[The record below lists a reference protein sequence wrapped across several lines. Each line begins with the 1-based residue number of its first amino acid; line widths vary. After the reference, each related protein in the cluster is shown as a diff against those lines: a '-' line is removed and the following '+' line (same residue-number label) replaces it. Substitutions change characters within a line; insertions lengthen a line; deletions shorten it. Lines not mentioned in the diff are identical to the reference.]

1 MSNILRRPMF
11 RGGRV
16 ESRGTGI
23 TSGLGYAK
31 GGQVTPKRG
40 LVNGPGGYAGIPQ
53 TPTGGQL
60 LQQAGA
66 FSPQNIEQY
75 RTQQRIS
82 STPTLTINEMDQK
95 YRDYIKKLEEETSP
109 LPEGDILSPDD
120 LMMYGDQQQ
129 RLGEELGFFSSE
141 AGEKAFKSPL
151 LKQRDNLNI
160 QRKKVGLQ
168 PLEQLGSSGVT
179 TDIEVE
185 PSGLLDSEGN
195 LTKKGKDQTK
205 QVIVSNSGD
214 GDASTVDENDLENMI
229 SRYEELLGSKKARQ
243 RDAGD
248 MLARASAAFLKPPAR
263 GEKRGITE
271 ALGDFMTA
279 EAASGPSRTEKISQ
293 AAGMLGIK
301 GEQAKDLYSL
311 KQAADKKYSPSI
323 TQKKIQYIRSLPK
336 DSPEYV
342 LALRTEKLSSTLA
355 SESKT
360 RSMAG
365 DTMSAAEVNSY
376 GPIYYDDWKGQFIP
390 GQSKQDGTYLNIKE
404 KKIITFKNGEL
415 VSTVDIKI

>member
-40 LVNGPGGYAGIPQ
+40 LVDGPGGYAGI
-53 TPTGGQL
+53 TPAVTGANILGKASANSGFGQSPL
-60 LQQAGA
+60 YKLGKTIDEYTTKPLGNLSATLSNYFTGLAGY
-66 FSPQNIEQY
+66 PELVPY
-75 RTQQRIS
+75 R
-82 STPTLTINEMDQK
+82 
-95 YRDYIKKLEEETSP
+95 ETSP
-109 LPEGDILSPDD
+109 SNIFTPSSIEEVPIEDSYEVSGDVAKVLP
-120 LMMYGDQQQ
+120 
-129 RLGEELGFFSSE
+129 GES
-141 AGEKAFKSPL
+141 A
-151 LKQRDNLNI
+151 
-160 QRKKVGLQ
+160 
-168 PLEQLGSSGVT
+168 
-179 TDIEVE
+179 
-185 PSGLLDSEGN
+185 LDAIIRQT
-195 LTKKGKDQTK
+195 TKKNSTVDGKDEPKVT
-205 QVIVSNSGD
+205 ISNSGD
-214 GDASTVDENDLENMI
+214 SDASTVDENDLENMI

-301 GEQAKDLYSL
+301 EEQAKDLYSL

-323 TQKKIQYIRSLPK
+323 TQKKIQYMRSLPK

-355 SESKT
+355 SESRT
-360 RSMAG
+360 RSMSG
-365 DTMSAAEVNSY
+365 DMMSAAEVNSY

-390 GQSKQDGTYLNIKE
+390 GQSKEDGTYLNIKE
-404 KKIITFKNGEL
+404 KKIIAFKNGEL

>member
-23 TSGLGYAK
+23 TSGLGYAR
-31 GGQVTPKRG
+31 GGRIGLYRG
-40 LVNGPGGYAGIPQ
+40 GRASYNPNIPA
-53 TPTGGQL
+53 PVTGGQIL
-60 LQQAGA
+60 GRQSAVSPVGTYSFGELFKPVTISPTGE
-66 FSPQNIEQY
+66 FSPYNPK
-75 RTQQRIS
+75 S
-82 STPTLTINEMDQK
+82 STKLGLENLENYPPVVVDDSLTIEEDPILNQAKQK
-95 YRDYIKKLEEETSP
+95 V
-109 LPEGDILSPDD
+109 LSAI
-120 LMMYGDQQQ
+120 Q
-129 RLGEELGFFSSE
+129 
-141 AGEKAFKSPL
+141 
-151 LKQRDNLNI
+151 DNNI
-160 QRKKVGLQ
+160 
-168 PLEQLGSSGVT
+168 T

>member
-40 LVNGPGGYAGIPQ
+40 LVDGPGGYAGI
-53 TPTGGQL
+53 TPAVTGANILEKASANPGFGQSPL
-60 LQQAGA
+60 YKLGKTIDEYTTKPLGNLSATISNYFTGLAGY
-66 FSPQNIEQY
+66 PELVPY
-75 RTQQRIS
+75 R
-82 STPTLTINEMDQK
+82 
-95 YRDYIKKLEEETSP
+95 ETSP
-109 LPEGDILSPDD
+109 SNIFTPNPIEEVPIEDSYEVSGDVAKVLP
-120 LMMYGDQQQ
+120 
-129 RLGEELGFFSSE
+129 GES
-141 AGEKAFKSPL
+141 A
-151 LKQRDNLNI
+151 
-160 QRKKVGLQ
+160 
-168 PLEQLGSSGVT
+168 
-179 TDIEVE
+179 
-185 PSGLLDSEGN
+185 LDAIIRQT
-195 LTKKGKDQTK
+195 TKKNSIVDDKGKPKVT
-205 QVIVSNSGD
+205 VSNSGD

-376 GPIYYDDWKGQFIP
+376 GPIYYDNWKGQFIP

>member
-23 TSGLGYAK
+23 TSGLGYAR
-31 GGQVTPKRG
+31 GGRIGLYRG
-40 LVNGPGGYAGIPQ
+40 GRASYNPNIPA
-53 TPTGGQL
+53 PVTGGQIL
-60 LQQAGA
+60 GRQSAV
-66 FSPQNIEQY
+66 SPVGTYSFGELFKPVTISPTGEYSPYNPK
-75 RTQQRIS
+75 S
-82 STPTLTINEMDQK
+82 STTLGLENLENYPPVVVDDSLTIEEDPILNQAKQK
-95 YRDYIKKLEEETSP
+95 V
-109 LPEGDILSPDD
+109 LSAI
-120 LMMYGDQQQ
+120 Q
-129 RLGEELGFFSSE
+129 
-141 AGEKAFKSPL
+141 
-151 LKQRDNLNI
+151 DNNI
-160 QRKKVGLQ
+160 
-168 PLEQLGSSGVT
+168 T

>member
-40 LVNGPGGYAGIPQ
+40 LVDGPGGYAGI
-53 TPTGGQL
+53 TPAVTGANILGKASANSGFGQSPL
-60 LQQAGA
+60 YKLGKIIDEYTTKPLGNLSATLSNYFTGLAGY
-66 FSPQNIEQY
+66 PELVPY
-75 RTQQRIS
+75 R
-82 STPTLTINEMDQK
+82 
-95 YRDYIKKLEEETSP
+95 ETSP
-109 LPEGDILSPDD
+109 SNIFTPSSIEEVPIEDSYEVSGDVAKVLP
-120 LMMYGDQQQ
+120 
-129 RLGEELGFFSSE
+129 GES
-141 AGEKAFKSPL
+141 A
-151 LKQRDNLNI
+151 
-160 QRKKVGLQ
+160 
-168 PLEQLGSSGVT
+168 
-179 TDIEVE
+179 
-185 PSGLLDSEGN
+185 LDAIIRQT
-195 LTKKGKDQTK
+195 TKKNSTVDGKDEPKVT
-205 QVIVSNSGD
+205 ISNSGD
-214 GDASTVDENDLENMI
+214 SDASTVDENDLENMI

-301 GEQAKDLYSL
+301 EEQAKDLYSL

-323 TQKKIQYIRSLPK
+323 TQKKIQYMRSLPK

-355 SESKT
+355 SESRT
-360 RSMAG
+360 RSMSG
-365 DTMSAAEVNSY
+365 DMMSAAEVNSY

-390 GQSKQDGTYLNIKE
+390 GQSKEDGTYLNIKE
-404 KKIITFKNGEL
+404 KKIIAFKNGEL

>member
-23 TSGLGYAK
+23 TSGLGYAR
-31 GGQVTPKRG
+31 GGRIGLYRG
-40 LVNGPGGYAGIPQ
+40 GRASYNPNIPA
-53 TPTGGQL
+53 PVTGGQIL
-60 LQQAGA
+60 GRQSAVSPIGTYSFGELFKPVTISPTGE
-66 FSPQNIEQY
+66 FSPYNPK
-75 RTQQRIS
+75 S
-82 STPTLTINEMDQK
+82 STILGLENLENYPPVVVDDSLTIEEDPILNQAKQK
-95 YRDYIKKLEEETSP
+95 V
-109 LPEGDILSPDD
+109 LSAI
-120 LMMYGDQQQ
+120 Q
-129 RLGEELGFFSSE
+129 
-141 AGEKAFKSPL
+141 
-151 LKQRDNLNI
+151 DNNI
-160 QRKKVGLQ
+160 
-168 PLEQLGSSGVT
+168 T

-271 ALGDFMTA
+271 TLGDFMTA

>member
-23 TSGLGYAK
+23 TSGLGYAR
-31 GGQVTPKRG
+31 GGRIGLYRG
-40 LVNGPGGYAGIPQ
+40 GRASYNPNIPA
-53 TPTGGQL
+53 PVTGGQIL
-60 LQQAGA
+60 GRQSAVSPVGTYSFGELFKPVTISPTGE
-66 FSPQNIEQY
+66 FSPYNPK
-75 RTQQRIS
+75 S
-82 STPTLTINEMDQK
+82 STKLGLENLENYPPVVVDDSLTIEEDPILNQAKQK
-95 YRDYIKKLEEETSP
+95 V
-109 LPEGDILSPDD
+109 LSAI
-120 LMMYGDQQQ
+120 Q
-129 RLGEELGFFSSE
+129 
-141 AGEKAFKSPL
+141 
-151 LKQRDNLNI
+151 DNNI
-160 QRKKVGLQ
+160 
-168 PLEQLGSSGVT
+168 T

-263 GEKRGITE
+263 GEKRGIKE